1 MKTRLGAKSLAL
13 CAALAALAMPAI
25 SQAGTVGYH
34 ASTCFIPQGSKV
46 AAINNAGHTAVAVTT
61 ISAATL
67 APLDGLILD
76 TCLGYNSSNAD
87 IDDSGLED
95 NVKQVL
101 KMIRQLKQQIA
112 EKQAE
117 LAAVAADSN
126 LSPEEARAKAS
137 ALQTEI
143 GSLQAGLMS
152 AQTSLAKAMKGMSA
166 EDSMKAASLAM

>member
-1 MKTRLGAKSLAL
+1 MSVI
-13 CAALAALAMPAI
+13 AAYSPAI
-25 SQAGTVGYH
+25 RIPVVPDAKPVTALKDEDPTLEKSSETKVVEGVTV
-34 ASTCFIPQGSKV
+34 
-46 AAINNAGHTAVAVTT
+46 T
-61 ISAATL
+61 ISAA
-67 APLDGLILD
+67 AFKAAGVEQR
-76 TCLGYNSSNAD
+76 SNAD

-95 NVKQVL
+95 SVKQVL

-117 LAAVAADSN
+117 LAAVAADN
-126 LSPEEARAKAS
+126 TLSPEEARAKAS